1 MPPSRP
7 ERSNTPARPVRRADT
22 PTERALP
29 MSDPRPPATDTDV
42 ADEAANR
49 WIAAVLLVAILVVTF
64 VAIAAGQAFAAQG
77 GCGEPG
83 HGDAVISQPRD
94 SAFA

>member
-1 MPPSRP
+1 MP
-7 ERSNTPARPVRRADT
+7 
-22 PTERALP
+22 
-29 MSDPRPPATDTDV
+29 DPDPQATDTDV
-42 ADEAANR
+42 PDDPNR
-49 WIAAVLLVAILVVTF
+49 RIAALLLVAILVVTF

-83 HGDAVISQPRD
+83 HGDAVISNPRD

>member
-1 MPPSRP
+1 MPEP
-7 ERSNTPARPVRRADT
+7 ELLPDQTDAD
-22 PTERALP
+22 AV
-29 MSDPRPPATDTDV
+29 V
-42 ADEAANR
+42 ANDDNGR
-49 WIAAVLLVAILVVTF
+49 IAAVLLVVILVVTF
-64 VAIAAGQAFAAQG
+64 VAIAAGQAFAAQR

>member
-1 MPPSRP
+1 MPEP
-7 ERSNTPARPVRRADT
+7 EI
-22 PTERALP
+22 LP
-29 MSDPRPPATDTDV
+29 DRTDAAAAV
-42 ADEAANR
+42 ADDDNGR
-49 WIAAVLLVAILVVTF
+49 IAAVLLVVILVVTF
-64 VAIAAGQAFAAQG
+64 VTIAAGQAFAAQR

>member
-1 MPPSRP
+1 M
-7 ERSNTPARPVRRADT
+7 TPNRR
-22 PTERALP
+22 
-29 MSDPRPPATDTDV
+29 
-42 ADEAANR
+42 
-49 WIAAVLLVAILVVTF
+49 IAALLLVAILVVTF

>member
-1 MPPSRP
+1 MPDP
-7 ERSNTPARPVRRADT
+7 EPQT
-22 PTERALP
+22 
-29 MSDPRPPATDTDV
+29 TDTEV
-42 ADEAANR
+42 ADDPNR
-49 WIAAVLLVAILVVTF
+49 RIAALLLVAILVVTF

-83 HGDAVISQPRD
+83 HGDAVISQPLD